1 MGTFKLG
8 DAENAEIKATLE
20 EMGQISEN
28 KATIYVGNQSL
39 LERFKLFEGL
49 SDDMKSDMAR

>member
-8 DAENAEIKATLE
+8 DAEKAEIKATLE